1 MSSFLPG
8 FTEFSV
14 GCNYWASHAGISMW
28 HQWDLA
34 EVEKDFAAMKDAG
47 MNTVRLFPLWSDFQ
61 PVQFAYGQRGI
72 PAEFVFADG
81 SALPA
86 KGLGHYGLSEVMIQ
100 RFRQVADLES
110 VPTGAYSIRADGET
124 FGKQSSEN
132 IIIEKKTDK
141 PGIDIYIKA
150 AGKRESVHIPV
161 ILAESG
167 LKEVV
172 YNDFHIEDGADVL
185 IIAGC
190 GIHNCGVQDSEHS
203 GIHSFY
209 LGKNAKVKYVE
220 KHYGDGDGNGK
231 NIMNPH
237 TVVELAEGAYME
249 METTQIKGV
258 DSTKR
263 KTEAVLHEKS
273 TLIVYEKIMTHGEQ
287 FAETEFVVDLK
298 GEDCGTHVVSRSVAK
313 DNSRQLFISDVVGN
327 AKCSGHT
334 ECDAIIM
341 DNASVVAIPKIVAN
355 NTEASLI
362 HEAAIGKIAGEQLIK
377 LMTLGLDEKQAEE
390 EIINGFLK

>member
-1 MSSFLPG
+1 M
-8 FTEFSV
+8 
-14 GCNYWASHAGISMW
+14 
-28 HQWDLA
+28 A
-34 EVEKDFAAMKDAG
+34 EKKLDSIKLNLLRE
-47 MNTVRLFPLWSDFQ
+47 
-61 PVQFAYGQRGI
+61 
-72 PAEFVFADG
+72 
-81 SALPA
+81 
-86 KGLGHYGLSEVMIQ
+86 
-100 RFRQVADLES
+100 VADLET
-110 VPTGAYSIRADGET
+110 VPAGAYSIRVDGDT
-124 FGKQSSEN
+124 FDKKSSEN

-141 PGIDIYIKA
+141 PGIDIFIKK
-150 AGKRESVHIPV
+150 GEKRESVHIPV

-167 LKEVV
+167 LKEIV

-190 GIHNCGVQDSEHS
+190 GIHNCGIQDSEHS

-209 LGKNAKVKYVE
+209 VGKNAKVKYVE

-237 TVVELAEGAYME
+237 TVVELDEGAYME

-258 DSTKR
+258 DSTRR
-263 KTEAVLHEKS
+263 KTDAVLKAKS
-273 TLIVYEKIMTHGEQ
+273 TLIVHEKIMTHGEQ
-287 FAETEFVVDLK
+287 FAETEFVVDLQ

-313 DNSRQLFISDVVGN
+313 DNSKQLFVSDVVGN
-327 AKCSGHT
+327 ARCSGHT

-341 DNASVVAIPKIVAN
+341 DNASVVAVPKIVAN